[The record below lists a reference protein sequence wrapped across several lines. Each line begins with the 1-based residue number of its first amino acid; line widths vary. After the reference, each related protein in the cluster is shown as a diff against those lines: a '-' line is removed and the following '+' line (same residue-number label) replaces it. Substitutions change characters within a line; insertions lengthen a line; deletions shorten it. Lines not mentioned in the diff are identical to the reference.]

1 MHNCHR
7 YLQRNL
13 AIAYKVLIYLIL
25 IQIISCQIS
34 TPNNENVNKLENDF
48 PTESPIKTTNS
59 TESIEEK
66 HLSVDKSIDLK
77 HESGYFWKKA
87 KTKAKGVI
95 LFNVPT
101 KSKKDEINKNIIS
114 SNQQEPQLLSV
125 QKNLWKKATKKV
137 QTFNMLTRNHSEGVQ
152 DVDSQYLKPKILWK
166 KAIKKVQTL
175 NTMTTQYNEDH
186 IRLDIGDAVVLT
198 DDQAKQIQWS
208 IEKSFKRKLSF
219 DIHAGDIVLGD
230 FTNMPKTGK
239 AKMVSKN
246 PRTKKIISDRHKSI
260 QKRRQSEIDEKKY
273 QRTQRRKGNNKIGP
287 DSNLRPL
294 SAQTCYSVRS
304 FESEANENV
313 NEDAVVEEIEDK
325 RFIPIIVISN
335 C

>member
-1 MHNCHR
+1 MKFK
-7 YLQRNL
+7 Y
-13 AIAYKVLIYLIL
+13 IL
-25 IQIISCQIS
+25 IQIIISCQIS
-34 TPNNENVNKLENDF
+34 TTSLNNKNVNKLEDDL
-48 PTESPIKTTNS
+48 PKESHIKTTSS

-66 HLSVDKSIDLK
+66 HLSVDKTIDPK

-87 KTKAKGVI
+87 KMKAKGVI
-95 LFNVPT
+95 LFNEPT
-101 KSKKDEINKNIIS
+101 KSKKDDINKNVIS
-114 SNQQEPQLLSV
+114 SNQPEPQLLNV
-125 QKNLWKKATKKV
+125 QKKLWKKATKKV
-137 QTFNMLTRNHSEGVQ
+137 QTFNMLTTQTWRHSEGFQ
-152 DVDSQYLKPKILWK
+152 DVGARYLKPRRLWK

-186 IRLDIGDAVVLT
+186 IRLDIGDILVLT

-219 DIHAGDIVLGD
+219 DIQAGDIVLGD

-273 QRTQRRKGNNKIGP
+273 QRRQKRKGNNKIEP
-287 DSNLRPL
+287 ESNLRPL
-294 SAQTCYSVRS
+294 SAQSCYSVRS
-304 FESEANENV
+304 FESEANENI
-313 NEDAVVEEIEDK
+313 NEDAVAEEIEDK